1 MEDTVKGKSRLN
13 LIGLILFGGFICF
26 LMQLPASGQASTAL
40 SGVVSSQAEG
50 QMEGVVVSAKRV
62 GGKVTVSVVSNQEGH
77 YAFPAGRLAA
87 AEYEIRIRATGY
99 DTADSHLVA
108 SLKTGKE
115 TKVDIKLSKT
125 QDLPSQLMSTEWLMS
140 IPGTQQQKEKLF
152 VVCMTCHDL
161 TPIFKSSYNA
171 TDWKTTLLRM
181 WNWSQSSSFNKPL
194 LSPNRE
200 SSRAGDEE
208 FAQYL
213 STVNLSAKSTIDFDF
228 KTLPRPRGSDTK
240 VIITE
245 YDLPRADAEPH
256 DAAASQDGLVWYCD
270 YADGIIGRLDPR
282 TGETKEWMNPL
293 EKPGV
298 PGGYQS
304 VEIDKDG
311 NPWGARHEMNGVAKL
326 DRKTGEFVNFSLP
339 KDSVNPR
346 TRTTFSAPTADGK
359 IWIKDDLDHKAFLL
373 DPATGK
379 FVGYD
384 QFPKEIS
391 FATQSALPANF
402 PNDLSAQSESAPSHN
417 IYGIGADSQGNEY
430 GADILG
436 SAIAKV
442 DAKTGM
448 ATLFKLPNPKSGPRR
463 MHTDAQ
469 DRIWFGEFY
478 GNRIGVLDPK
488 TGEIKEWAHPVPW
501 YGPYDAVLDKDGNV
515 WTGSMSTDFIT
526 RLNPNTGNFNHYL
539 LPTLGA
545 NVRRVD
551 VDNSGPKPV
560 FWVGENHQAKIA
572 KVEPLD

>member
-1 MEDTVKGKSRLN
+1 
-13 LIGLILFGGFICF
+13 
-26 LMQLPASGQASTAL
+26 
-40 SGVVSSQAEG
+40 
-50 QMEGVVVSAKRV
+50 
-62 GGKVTVSVVSNQEGH
+62 
-77 YAFPAGRLAA
+77 
-87 AEYEIRIRATGY
+87 
-99 DTADSHLVA
+99 
-108 SLKTGKE
+108 
-115 TKVDIKLSKT
+115 
-125 QDLPSQLMSTEWLMS
+125 
-140 IPGTQQQKEKLF
+140 
-152 VVCMTCHDL
+152 
-161 TPIFKSSYNA
+161 
-171 TDWKTTLLRM
+171 M